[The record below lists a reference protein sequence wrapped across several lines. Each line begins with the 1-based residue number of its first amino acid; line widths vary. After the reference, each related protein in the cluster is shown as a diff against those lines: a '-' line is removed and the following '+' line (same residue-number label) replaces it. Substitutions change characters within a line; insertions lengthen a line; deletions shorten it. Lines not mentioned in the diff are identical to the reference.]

1 MMKFQVIDPN
11 GVPKMSTEYESCI
24 PYRHL
29 KSLEGAGYKFSV
41 DGKVVSA
48 SKLLQKR
55 EVKTYIRCIETGE
68 LFSKQSEAAKHLN
81 IDPAQVSDS
90 IKTGKKRSGYTF
102 ERITEDDIN

>member
-1 MMKFQVIDPN
+1 MKFQVIDPN
-11 GVPKMSTEYESCI
+11 GIPKMSTEYESCI

-29 KSLEGAGYKFSV
+29 KSMEAAGHRFKV
-41 DGKVVSA
+41 DGKFVSA

-68 LFSKQSEAAKHLN
+68 VFSKQSEAAKQLN

-90 IKTGKKRSGYTF
+90 LKTGKKRSGYTF

>member
-1 MMKFQVIDPN
+1 MKFQVLDPN
-11 GVPKMSTEYESCI
+11 GIPKMSTDYESCI

-29 KSLEGAGYKFSV
+29 KSMESAGHRFKV
-41 DGKVVSA
+41 DGKFVSA

-68 LFSKQSEAAKHLN
+68 VFSKQSEAAKRLN

-90 IKTGKKRSGYTF
+90 LKTGKKRSGYTF

>member
-1 MMKFQVIDPN
+1 MKFQVLDPN
-11 GVPKMSTEYESCI
+11 GIPKMSTEHESCI

-29 KSLEGAGYKFSV
+29 KSLEEAGHRFKV
-41 DGKVVSA
+41 DGKFVSA

-55 EVKTYIRCIETGE
+55 EVRTYIRCIETGE
-68 LFSKQSEAAKHLN
+68 VFSKQSEAAKHLN

-90 IKTGKKRSGYTF
+90 LKTGKKRSGYTF